1 MSYNLTN
8 RISIIS
14 AAQRPR
20 GPPVIKAGLA
30 PLGPWAMFLT
40 WDQPVGADPTDLW
53 AYKLDFGSFAVNV
66 PATSKLMMHTQDTGI
81 SPGQQVS
88 VAITARYNRK
98 ADSASMSLGLRAL
111 PAGKFLDFVF

>member
-20 GPPVIKAGLA
+20 GPPVTKAGLA
-30 PLGPWAMFLT
+30 PLGPWA
-40 WDQPVGADPTDLW
+40 DPTNLW
-53 AYKLDFGSFAVNV
+53 AYKLDFGFFVVNV

-81 SPGQQVS
+81 SLGQQVS
-88 VAITARYNRK
+88 VTITARYNRK
-98 ADSASMSLGLRAL
+98 ADSAPMSLGMRAL
-111 PAGKFLDFVF
+111 PAG